1 MKKALK
7 LFLIYLILLITGTV
21 IGTVLYSFYLNLL
34 DFVAGREI
42 TFFTDAE
49 LFKSVFYVMFCMLL
63 FILPLISYYSIRR
76 PGGILKLIVYIVLCA
91 LTWIVLMP
99 LSFEFK
105 DFCNNRFSFE
115 TTTESLSP
123 NYFRKADDNVYY
135 FTKEFRTSIN
145 GSAPEAPAIIIDTTE
160 NGAVEYKKIADS
172 PNFVLNSKA
181 KPFREIQ
188 LKKIFGEDEKPVP
201 VDFRILNSM
210 ISGAY
215 GGGLT
220 HLLTLLSFVLLLC
233 SVYGITNFF
242 NWRLLNSVMLF
253 VITALILCLNSMY
266 FTPQFDSL
274 KARLME
280 NGFLRFVNGFVSEPI
295 LFIINCFF
303 ALVFIVSGI
312 VRFAVRKHA
321 KRIR

>member
-7 LFLIYLILLITGTV
+7 LALIYLVVLILGTV
-21 IGTVLYSFYLNLL
+21 LGTILYSFYLNLL

-63 FILPLISYYSIRR
+63 FVLPLISYYRIRR
-76 PGGILKLIVYIVLCA
+76 PGGILQLIVYIVLCA

-105 DFCNNRFSFE
+105 DFCNRRFSFE
-115 TTTESLSP
+115 STREALSP
-123 NYFRKADDNVYY
+123 NYFRKADDDVYY
-135 FTKEFRTSIN
+135 FTKEFRETAKDR
-145 GSAPEAPAIIIDTTE
+145 APEASAIIIDTTE
-160 NGAVEYKKIADS
+160 NGSVEYKTIADN
-172 PNFVLNSKA
+172 PGFVLNSRA
-181 KPFREIQ
+181 EPFRELQ
-188 LKKIFGEDEKPVP
+188 LKNIFGEDENPVP

-210 ISGAY
+210 INGAY
-215 GGGLT
+215 RGGLT

-242 NWRLLNSVMLF
+242 NWRLLNAVMLF
-253 VITALILCLNSMY
+253 VTTALIFCLNSVY

>member
-7 LFLIYLILLITGTV
+7 LALIYLVVLILGTV
-21 IGTVLYSFYLNLL
+21 LGTILYSFYLNLL

-42 TFFTDAE
+42 IFFTDAE

-63 FILPLISYYSIRR
+63 LILPLISYYRIRR
-76 PGGILKLIVYIVLCA
+76 PGGILQLIVYIVLCA
-91 LTWIVLMP
+91 LTWIILMP

-105 DFCNNRFSFE
+105 DFCNRKFSFE
-115 TTTESLSP
+115 TTSESLSP
-123 NYFRKADDNVYY
+123 NYFRKVDDDVYY
-135 FTKEFRTSIN
+135 FTKEFNVTTPGR
-145 GSAPEAPAIIIDTTE
+145 APETSAIIIDTTE
-160 NGAVEYKKIADS
+160 NGSVEFKNIADY
-172 PNFVLNSKA
+172 PNFALNRKA
-181 KPFREIQ
+181 KPFREVQ
-188 LKKIFGEDEKPVP
+188 LKKIFGEDENPVP
-201 VDFRILNSM
+201 IDFRKLNSM

-215 GGGLT
+215 EGGLS

-253 VITALILCLNSMY
+253 VTTALILCLNSIY
-266 FTPQFDSL
+266 FTHQFDGL
-274 KARLME
+274 KARLMG
-280 NGFLRFVNGFVSEPI
+280 NSFLRFVNGFVSEPI